1 MQVFYINLE
10 RQTDR
15 RLFVGEQFSA
25 LGLVGTRIVAV
36 TPADIPAELVAKYCH
51 PARGYWLTEVELAC
65 NLSHRKAME
74 AFVAGGGD
82 YAAIFEDD
90 VLLSKSLPSFLEA
103 VEAENSAL
111 DILRL
116 ETFMDPIRLVDAGD
130 TPIAEHAI
138 QRALSFTGGAAGYV
152 VSRRAAKILLE
163 EEDLFFKISDRV
175 MFNPYE
181 RLHHR
186 LVMRHVVPALC
197 VQLDRLPENH
207 GSAFQSNLAPSRAA
221 RVEAER
227 PYRLARLGH
236 VIVDILR
243 YEVLGGIRKTAEQLL
258 RRVEKQLV
266 PFKSD

>member
-36 TPADIPAELVAKYCH
+36 TPADIPAELVAQYCQ
-51 PARGYWLTEVELAC
+51 PARGYWVTETELAC
-65 NLSHRKAME
+65 SLSHRKAME
-74 AFVAGGGD
+74 AFLASGDD
-82 YAAIFEDD
+82 YAAVFEDD
-90 VLLSKSLPSFLEA
+90 VLLSKSLPTFLDA
-103 VEAENSAL
+103 VEAATPAI

-116 ETFMDPIRLVDAGD
+116 ETFLDPIRLVDHND
-130 TPIAEHAI
+130 PPIAGHAI
-138 QRALSFTGGAAGYV
+138 RRALSFTGGTAGYV
-152 VSRRAAKILLE
+152 VSRRAAQMLLE
-163 EEDLFFKISDRV
+163 EKDILFKQADRV

-207 GSAFQSNLAPSRAA
+207 GSTFQSHLAPSRAA